1 MTLLDKLRDNW
12 WLLRF
17 CRDRDTL
24 RAMKKRGT
32 AAADTIL
39 PLRFR
44 AFETPVLCR
53 SGTTDVSVAWEL
65 FRNREY
71 ECTRGW
77 DFPRVVDCGANVG
90 LFMAFASM
98 KQNGS
103 LERYVGVE
111 ADPAAFEM
119 LGRQASALCI
129 QARTR
134 LLHAAAWD
142 EDGEVSFDDRGPSWG
157 RHVSADGAVRVRAL
171 SIDSILDAAGL
182 DQCDLLKLDIEG
194 GERAVISRVKQW
206 GPRVRTFVAELH
218 DGLDFEWF
226 ARLAHEAGF
235 EPHAP
240 GELFLAHPSAVRR
253 S

>member
-1 MTLLDKLRDNW
+1 MALVDKLRDNW
-12 WLLRF
+12 WLLRV
-17 CRDRDTL
+17 CDDVATL

-32 AAADTIL
+32 AAPDTIL

-44 AFETPVLCR
+44 ALPSPLLCR
-53 SGTTDVSVAWEL
+53 SGTSDVAVAWEL

-77 DFPRVVDCGANVG
+77 EFPRVVDCGANVG
-90 LFMAFASM
+90 LFMAFATM
-98 KQNGS
+98 EQDGG

-111 ADPAAFEM
+111 ADRAAFEM
-119 LGRQASALCI
+119 LERQTSMQGL
-129 QARTR
+129 QARSQ

-142 EDGEVSFDDRGPSWG
+142 EDGEVCFDDRGPSWG
-157 RHVSADGAVRVRAL
+157 RHVSAEGSVRVRAL

-194 GERAVISRVKQW
+194 GERAVLARAKTW

-218 DGLDFEWF
+218 DGLDYEWF
-226 ARLAHEAGF
+226 SALAHEAGF
-235 EPHAP
+235 EPYPA
-240 GELFLAHPSAVRR
+240 GALFRAHPSAVRR
-253 S
+253 